1 MIETPVIKQQCK
13 LSEYLHV
20 LLERSKRFFTKAAF
34 MQSSNTRGTTLC
46 TTRLALG
53 HSVLA
58 YKDWPHSQGT
68 ALLQCA
74 REAQVLEDN

>member
-1 MIETPVIKQQCK
+1 
-13 LSEYLHV
+13 
-20 LLERSKRFFTKAAF
+20 

-46 TTRLALG
+46 TIRLALG
-53 HSVLA
+53 HSVLV

-74 REAQVLEDN
+74 REAQVLEDNLRVSFEYSKATHVIL